1 MHDEPGDQCMIS
13 HVISAWSASIL
24 DIQYS
29 QSIEERIDYS
39 EIDNI
44 VFFRYVTVSI
54 YG

>member
-1 MHDEPGDQCMIS
+1 MFIDFPPKW
-13 HVISAWSASIL
+13 VWIL